1 MEFLNFDLMR
11 TVNFTDYLRFGI
23 MKEKLKL

>member
-11 TVNFTDYLRFGI
+11 TENFTDYLRFGI